1 MIQYNELKIKGDVKL
16 TTEVYLV
23 RHGETMF
30 NQLNKV
36 QGWCD
41 SPLTVKGI
49 DDLKRTAR
57 ALSQVHFDNM
67 YSSDLKRAI
76 DTVHL
81 MKNVNSV
88 SEIGKIKKLPE
99 FREVFFGSFEGDDID
114 ETWKQ
119 IAKAAGLGE
128 ETDVQ
133 KIINQIGI
141 ENFREAT
148 KKADPRH
155 LAENSE
161 ELDERMVRAIE
172 NLHELTKHEERVL
185 LVSHGDFIKT
195 LSIKYWNQG
204 DGHHDIEFPDN
215 GSVTIGKIHDDGKFE
230 ITAYNQDAEN
240 L

>member
-1 MIQYNELKIKGDVKL
+1 M
-16 TTEVYLV
+16 TTEVYLI

-36 QGWCD
+36 KGWDD
-41 SPLTVKGI
+41 SPLTIKGI
-49 DDLKRTAR
+49 NDLKKTAE
-57 ALSQVHFDNM
+57 ALSQIHFDNM

-81 MKNVNSV
+81 MKNANEV

-114 ETWKQ
+114 KTWEAIGQ
-119 IAKAAGLGE
+119 AAGVGPE
-128 ETDVQ
+128 KNVQ
-133 KIINQIGI
+133 KIINQVGI
-141 ENFREAT
+141 YEFREAT

-161 ELDERMVRAIE
+161 ELDTRMVRAIKKLQEETE
-172 NLHELTKHEERVL
+172 NENRVL

-195 LSIKYWNQG
+195 LGIKYWNKS
-204 DGHHDIEFPDN
+204 DRLHDIEFPDN
-215 GSVTIGKIHDDGKFE
+215 GSITRGILNDNGKFE
-230 ITAYNQDAEN
+230 IVDYNIKAEDF
-240 L
+240 

>member
-1 MIQYNELKIKGDVKL
+1 M
-16 TTEVYLV
+16 TTEVYLI

-36 QGWCD
+36 QGWAD
-41 SPLTVKGI
+41 SPLTIKGI
-49 DDLKRTAR
+49 NDLKKTAEV
-57 ALSQVHFDNM
+57 LSQIHFDNM

-81 MKNVNSV
+81 MKNANEV

-114 ETWKQ
+114 KTWEAIGQ
-119 IAKAAGLGE
+119 AAGVGPE
-128 ETDVQ
+128 RNVQ
-133 KIINQIGI
+133 KILNQVGI
-141 ENFREAT
+141 YEFREAT

-161 ELDERMVRAIE
+161 ELDTRMVRAIKKLQEETE
-172 NLHELTKHEERVL
+172 NENRVL

-195 LSIKYWNQG
+195 WGIKYWNKS
-204 DGHHDIEFPDN
+204 DRLHDIEFPDN
-215 GSVTIGKIHDDGKFE
+215 GSITRGILSDDGKFE
-230 ITAYNQDAEN
+230 IVDYNIKAEDF
-240 L
+240 

>member
-1 MIQYNELKIKGDVKL
+1 MA
-16 TTEVYLV
+16 TEVYFV

-49 DDLKRTAR
+49 NDLKITAQ
-57 ALSQVHFDNM
+57 ALSQVHFDDM

-81 MKNVNSV
+81 MKAANQV

-99 FREVFFGSFEGDDID
+99 FREVFFGSFEGDDIE

-119 IAKAAGLGE
+119 IALAAGIGP
-128 ETDVQ
+128 ETDVT
-133 KIINQIGI
+133 KIINQVGI
-141 ENFREAT
+141 YEFREAT

-155 LAENSE
+155 LAENKK
-161 ELDERMVRAIE
+161 ELDERMVRAISV
-172 NLHELTKHEERVL
+172 LHELAVGDKRIL

-195 LSIKYWNQG
+195 LAIKYWNQS
-204 DGHHDIEFPDN
+204 DGLHDIIFPNN
-215 GSVTIGKIHDDGKFE
+215 GSVTRGILHENSDFE
-230 ITAYNQDAEN
+230 IVDYNVDAEN
-240 L
+240 M

>member
-1 MIQYNELKIKGDVKL
+1 MYLA
-16 TTEVYLV
+16 TEVYLV

-49 DDLKRTAR
+49 DDLKRTAD
-57 ALSQVHFDNM
+57 ALAQVHFDNM

-81 MKNVNSV
+81 MKNANIV
-88 SEIGKIKKLPE
+88 SKIGKIKKLPE
-99 FREVFFGSFEGDDID
+99 FREVFFGSFEGDDIN

-119 IAKAAGLGE
+119 VALAAGIGPVD
-128 ETDVQ
+128 DVQ

-141 ENFREAT
+141 YKFREAT

-155 LAENSE
+155 LAENKQ
-161 ELDERMVRAIE
+161 ELDERMVRAIDVL
-172 NLHELTKHEERVL
+172 NDLTKNEKRVL

-195 LSIKYWNQG
+195 LAIKYWEKS
-204 DGHHDIEFPDN
+204 DGLHDVTFPDN
-215 GSVTIGKIHDDGKFE
+215 GSVTRGILHDDGKFE
-230 ITAYNQDAEN
+230 IVDYNVNAEN

>member
-1 MIQYNELKIKGDVKL
+1 MA
-16 TTEVYLV
+16 TEVYLV

-57 ALSQVHFDNM
+57 ALAQVHFDNM

-81 MKNVNSV
+81 MKNANLV
-88 SEIGKIKKLPE
+88 SKIGKIRKLPA
-99 FREVFFGSFEGDDID
+99 FREVFFGSFEGDNVNK
-114 ETWKQ
+114 TW
-119 IAKAAGLGE
+119 AKVGVAAGVGP
-128 ETDVQ
+128 ETNVQ
-133 KIINQIGI
+133 RIIDQIGMKA
-141 ENFREAT
+141 FREAT

-155 LAENSE
+155 LAENTK
-161 ELDERMVRAIE
+161 ELDERMQRAIAK
-172 NLHELTKHEERVL
+172 LQELTENEDRVL
-185 LVSHGDFIKT
+185 VVSHGDFIKT
-195 LSIKYWNQG
+195 LAFKYWSGSDHQ
-204 DGHHDIEFPDN
+204 HDIPFPAN
-215 GSVTIGKIHDDGKFE
+215 GSVTKGLLQENGHFAIVD
-230 ITAYNQDAEN
+230 YNQNVAN

>member
-1 MIQYNELKIKGDVKL
+1 M
-16 TTEVYLV
+16 TTEVYLI

-36 QGWCD
+36 QGWAD
-41 SPLTVKGI
+41 SPLTIKGI
-49 DDLKRTAR
+49 NDLKKTAEV
-57 ALSQVHFDNM
+57 LSQINFDNM

-81 MKNVNSV
+81 MKNANEV

-114 ETWKQ
+114 KTWEAIGQ
-119 IAKAAGLGE
+119 AAGVGPE
-128 ETDVQ
+128 RNVQ
-133 KIINQIGI
+133 KIINQVGI
-141 ENFREAT
+141 YEFREAT

-161 ELDERMVRAIE
+161 ELDTRMVRAIKKLQEETE
-172 NLHELTKHEERVL
+172 NENRVL

-195 LSIKYWNQG
+195 WGIKYWNKS
-204 DGHHDIEFPDN
+204 DRLHDIEFPDN
-215 GSVTIGKIHDDGKFE
+215 GSITRGILSDDGKFE
-230 ITAYNQDAEN
+230 IVDYNIKAEDF
-240 L
+240 

>member
-1 MIQYNELKIKGDVKL
+1 M
-16 TTEVYLV
+16 TTEVYLI

-36 QGWCD
+36 QGWAD
-41 SPLTVKGI
+41 SPLTIKGI
-49 DDLKRTAR
+49 NDLKKTAEV
-57 ALSQVHFDNM
+57 LSQIHFDNM

-81 MKNVNSV
+81 MKNANEV

-114 ETWKQ
+114 KTWEAIGQ
-119 IAKAAGLGE
+119 AAGVGPE
-128 ETDVQ
+128 RNVQ
-133 KIINQIGI
+133 KILNQVGI
-141 ENFREAT
+141 YEFREAT

-161 ELDERMVRAIE
+161 ELDTRMVRAIKKLQEETE
-172 NLHELTKHEERVL
+172 NENRVL

-195 LSIKYWNQG
+195 LGIKYWNKS
-204 DGHHDIEFPDN
+204 DRLHDIEFPDN
-215 GSVTIGKIHDDGKFE
+215 GSITRGILSDDGKFE
-230 ITAYNQDAEN
+230 IVDYNIKAEDF
-240 L
+240 

>member
-1 MIQYNELKIKGDVKL
+1 MA
-16 TTEVYLV
+16 TEVYLV

-49 DDLKRTAR
+49 DDLKRTAT
-57 ALSQVHFDNM
+57 ALAQVHFDNM

-81 MKNVNSV
+81 MKDANQV
-88 SEIGKIKKLPE
+88 STIGKIRKLPE

-114 ETWKQ
+114 QTWDQ
-119 IAKAAGLGE
+119 IAQTAGIGH
-128 ETDVQ
+128 ETNVQ
-133 KIINQIGI
+133 KIINRVGLR
-141 ENFREAT
+141 EFRAAT

-155 LAENSE
+155 LAEDMP
-161 ELDERMVRAIE
+161 ELDKRMVKAIATLQE
-172 NLHELTKHEERVL
+172 ITKNEKRVL

-195 LSIKYWNQG
+195 LAIKYWNQS
-204 DGHHDIEFPDN
+204 DGQHDIIFPDN
-215 GSVTIGKIHDDGKFE
+215 GSVTRGILHSNGKFE
-230 ITAYNQDAEN
+230 IVDYNQKAID

>member
-1 MIQYNELKIKGDVKL
+1 M
-16 TTEVYLV
+16 TTEVYLI

-36 QGWCD
+36 QGWAD
-41 SPLTVKGI
+41 SPLTIKGI
-49 DDLKRTAR
+49 NDLKKTAEV
-57 ALSQVHFDNM
+57 LSQIHFDNM

-81 MKNVNSV
+81 MKNANEV

-114 ETWKQ
+114 KTWEAIGQ
-119 IAKAAGLGE
+119 AAGVGPE
-128 ETDVQ
+128 RNVQ
-133 KIINQIGI
+133 KIINQVGI
-141 ENFREAT
+141 YEFREAT

-161 ELDERMVRAIE
+161 ELDTRMVRAIKKLQEETE
-172 NLHELTKHEERVL
+172 NENRVL

-195 LSIKYWNQG
+195 WGIKYWNKG
-204 DGHHDIEFPDN
+204 DRLHDIEFPDN
-215 GSVTIGKIHDDGKFE
+215 GSITRGILSDDGKFE
-230 ITAYNQDAEN
+230 IVDYNIKAEDF
-240 L
+240 

>member
-1 MIQYNELKIKGDVKL
+1 MA
-16 TTEVYLV
+16 TEVYLI

-81 MKNVNSV
+81 MKNANIV

-99 FREVFFGSFEGDDID
+99 FREVFFGSFEGDDINQ
-114 ETWKQ
+114 TWDKVAQ
-119 IAKAAGLGE
+119 AAGIGH
-128 ETDVQ
+128 ETNVQ

-141 ENFREAT
+141 TEFREAT

-155 LAENSE
+155 LAENRV

-172 NLHELTKHEERVL
+172 KLHELTKDEPRVL

-195 LSIKYWNQG
+195 LAIKYWDQS
-204 DGHHDIEFPDN
+204 DGNHDIAFPDN
-215 GSVTIGKIHDDGKFE
+215 GSVTRGIIHDNGRFE
-230 ITAYNQDAEN
+230 IVDYNRDAEE

>member
-1 MIQYNELKIKGDVKL
+1 MKGEIVL
-16 TTEVYLV
+16 ATEVYLV

-49 DDLKRTAR
+49 DDLKRTAN
-57 ALSQVHFDNM
+57 ALAQVHFDNM

-81 MKNVNSV
+81 MKNANIV

-114 ETWKQ
+114 QTWNQ
-119 IAKAAGLGE
+119 IAQAAGIGH
-128 ETDVQ
+128 ETNVQ
-133 KIINQIGI
+133 KIINQVGI
-141 ENFREAT
+141 AEFREAT

-155 LAENSE
+155 LAENKE
-161 ELDERMVRAIE
+161 ELDERMIRAIK
-172 NLHELTKHEERVL
+172 NLHELTKNEKRVL
-185 LVSHGDFIKT
+185 VVSHGDFIKT
-195 LSIKYWNQG
+195 LAIKYWNNS
-204 DGHHDIEFPDN
+204 DGHHDIQFPNN
-215 GSVTIGKIHDDGKFE
+215 GSVTRGILHDDGRFE
-230 ITAYNQDAEN
+230 IVDYNKDAED

>member
-1 MIQYNELKIKGDVKL
+1 M
-16 TTEVYLV
+16 TTEVYLI

-36 QGWCD
+36 QGWAD
-41 SPLTVKGI
+41 SPLTIKGI
-49 DDLKRTAR
+49 NDLKKTAEV
-57 ALSQVHFDNM
+57 LSQIHFDNM

-81 MKNVNSV
+81 MKNANEV

-114 ETWKQ
+114 KTWEAIGQ
-119 IAKAAGLGE
+119 AAGVGPE
-128 ETDVQ
+128 RNVQ
-133 KIINQIGI
+133 KIINQVGI
-141 ENFREAT
+141 YEFREAT

-161 ELDERMVRAIE
+161 ELDTRMVRAIKKLQEETE
-172 NLHELTKHEERVL
+172 NENRVL

-195 LSIKYWNQG
+195 LGIKYWNKS
-204 DGHHDIEFPDN
+204 DRLHDIEFPDN
-215 GSVTIGKIHDDGKFE
+215 GSITRGILSDDGKFE
-230 ITAYNQDAEN
+230 IVNYNIKAEDF
-240 L
+240 

>member
-1 MIQYNELKIKGDVKL
+1 M
-16 TTEVYLV
+16 TTEVYLI

-36 QGWCD
+36 QGWTD
-41 SPLTVKGI
+41 SPLTIKGI
-49 DDLKRTAR
+49 NDLKKTAEV
-57 ALSQVHFDNM
+57 LSQIHFDNM

-81 MKNVNSV
+81 MKNANEV

-114 ETWKQ
+114 KTWEAIGQ
-119 IAKAAGLGE
+119 AAGVGPE
-128 ETDVQ
+128 RNVQ
-133 KIINQIGI
+133 KIINQVGI
-141 ENFREAT
+141 YEFREAT

-161 ELDERMVRAIE
+161 ELDTRMVRAIKKLQEETE
-172 NLHELTKHEERVL
+172 NENRVL

-195 LSIKYWNQG
+195 LGIKYWNKS
-204 DGHHDIEFPDN
+204 DRLHDIEFPDN
-215 GSVTIGKIHDDGKFE
+215 GSITRGILSDDGKFE
-230 ITAYNQDAEN
+230 IVDYNIKAEDF
-240 L
+240 

>member
-1 MIQYNELKIKGDVKL
+1 M
-16 TTEVYLV
+16 TTEVYLI

-36 QGWCD
+36 QGWAD
-41 SPLTVKGI
+41 SPLTIKGI
-49 DDLKRTAR
+49 NDLKKTAE
-57 ALSQVHFDNM
+57 ALSQIHFDNM

-81 MKNVNSV
+81 MKNANEV

-114 ETWKQ
+114 KTWEAIGQ
-119 IAKAAGLGE
+119 AAGVGPE
-128 ETDVQ
+128 RNVQ
-133 KIINQIGI
+133 KIINQVGI
-141 ENFREAT
+141 YEFREAT

-161 ELDERMVRAIE
+161 ELDTRMVRAIRKLQEETE
-172 NLHELTKHEERVL
+172 NENRVL

-195 LSIKYWNQG
+195 LGIKYWNKS
-204 DGHHDIEFPDN
+204 DRLHDIEFPDN
-215 GSVTIGKIHDDGKFE
+215 GSITRGILSDDGKFE
-230 ITAYNQDAEN
+230 IVDYNIKAEDF
-240 L
+240 

>member
-1 MIQYNELKIKGDVKL
+1 MA
-16 TTEVYLV
+16 TEVYLV

-49 DDLKRTAR
+49 NDLKRTAK

-81 MKNVNSV
+81 MKDANVV
-88 SEIGKIKKLPE
+88 SDIGKIKKLPE
-99 FREVFFGSFEGDDID
+99 FREVFFGTFEGDDINQ
-114 ETWKQ
+114 TWEQ
-119 IAKAAGLGE
+119 VALAAGIGHE
-128 ETDVQ
+128 DDVT
-133 KIINQIGI
+133 KIINQVGLRK
-141 ENFREAT
+141 FRAAT

-155 LAENSE
+155 LAENQD
-161 ELDERMVRAIE
+161 ELDERMVRAIDV
-172 NLHELTKHEERVL
+172 LRDLTKDEQRVL

-195 LSIKYWNQG
+195 LSIKYWNKSNG
-204 DGHHDIEFPDN
+204 KNDIVFPNN
-215 GSVTIGKIHDDGKFE
+215 GSVTRGILHDDGSLE
-230 ITAYNQDAEN
+230 ILDYNVDDEE

>member
-1 MIQYNELKIKGDVKL
+1 MA
-16 TTEVYLV
+16 TEVYLV

-49 DDLKRTAR
+49 NDLKWTAN

-81 MKNVNSV
+81 MKDANVV
-88 SEIGKIKKLPE
+88 SDIGKIRKLPE
-99 FREVFFGSFEGDDID
+99 FREVFFGTFEGDDINQ
-114 ETWKQ
+114 TWDQ
-119 IAKAAGLGE
+119 VAMAAGIGHE
-128 ETDVQ
+128 DDVA
-133 KIINQIGI
+133 KIINKVGLDK
-141 ENFREAT
+141 FREAT

-155 LAENSE
+155 LAENTQ
-161 ELDERMVRAIE
+161 ELDKRMIRGINVLRD
-172 NLHELTKHEERVL
+172 LTKDEQRVL

-195 LSIKYWNQG
+195 LTIKYWKDS
-204 DGHHDIEFPDN
+204 DGIHDIVFPNN
-215 GSVTIGKIHDDGKFE
+215 GSVTRGILHDDGKFE
-230 ITAYNQDAEN
+230 IVDYNIDAEK

>member
-1 MIQYNELKIKGDVKL
+1 M

-41 SPLTVKGI
+41 SPLTLKGI
-49 DDLKRTAR
+49 DDLKRTAN

-81 MKNVNSV
+81 MKDANVV
-88 SEIGKIKKLPE
+88 SEIGKIRKLPE

-114 ETWKQ
+114 QTWMQ
-119 IAKAAGLGE
+119 IGQAAGVGKE
-128 ETDVQ
+128 KDVN
-133 KIINQIGI
+133 KIINQVGLTI
-141 ENFREAT
+141 FRAAT
-148 KKADPRH
+148 KVADPRH
-155 LAENSE
+155 LAEDMI
-161 ELDERMVRAIE
+161 ELEERMSRGLE
-172 NLHELTKHEERVL
+172 TLHELTKNEKRVL

-195 LSIKYWNQG
+195 LAIKYWVNS
-204 DGHHDIEFPDN
+204 DGKNDIAFPDN
-215 GSVTIGKIHDDGKFE
+215 GSVTRGILHDDGDFE
-230 ITAYNQDAEN
+230 IVDYNQNAAN

>member
-1 MIQYNELKIKGDVKL
+1 MI
-16 TTEVYLV
+16 TEVYLI

-36 QGWCD
+36 QGWAD
-41 SPLTVKGI
+41 SPLTIKGI
-49 DDLKRTAR
+49 NDLKKTAE
-57 ALSQVHFDNM
+57 ALSQIHFDNM

-81 MKNVNSV
+81 MKNANEV

-114 ETWKQ
+114 KTWEAIGQ
-119 IAKAAGLGE
+119 AAGVGPE
-128 ETDVQ
+128 RNVQ
-133 KIINQIGI
+133 KIINQVGI
-141 ENFREAT
+141 YEFREAT

-161 ELDERMVRAIE
+161 ELDTRMVRAIKKLQEETE
-172 NLHELTKHEERVL
+172 NENRVL

-195 LSIKYWNQG
+195 LGIKYWNKS
-204 DGHHDIEFPDN
+204 DRLHDIEFPDN
-215 GSVTIGKIHDDGKFE
+215 GSITRGILSDDGKFE
-230 ITAYNQDAEN
+230 IVDYNIKAEDF
-240 L
+240 